1 MNNYIVNDREHPT
14 LIPSYPTSINVHN
27 APYSEG
33 TINPIQKHTVTKV
46 INIDSTFRENY
57 SGSSSTNFTWDLNK
71 KETKVVSMRVSALDI
86 PVCWYTIDDINHRN
100 QFTIKVHNWVNEGEH
115 DQYLITIP
123 PGNYFSEAFVITLN
137 SIFQTIGDG
146 LNYLIAAIDPHTLK
160 TIIRAVDKRDTL
172 PITNRAPFVTGS
184 EYYSPNFYFEIDFF
198 PERDKFLQ
206 APSPLIKKNIK
217 QFQEFQRTVGWF
229 IGFRKFDY
237 IVTSGMSVQQS
248 AFIANTPTMIYNC
261 ALSSEAIYS
270 NSINNY
276 CFLSIDDHHN
286 NCVCQPIV
294 SSTGESYIS
303 NNIMARITVDSLPN
317 TILYDNGRD
326 KIFKERTYMGPITLE
341 KLKINLLNKY
351 GEIINLN
358 ETDFSFTLELT
369 ELY

>member
-1 MNNYIVNDREHPT
+1 MNNYIVNDRAHPT
-14 LIPSYPTSINVHN
+14 LIPAYPTSINVHN
-27 APYSEG
+27 TPYSEG

-57 SGSSSTNFTWDLNK
+57 AGSSSTNFTWDLNK
-71 KETKVVSMRVSALDI
+71 KETKVVSMRVSSLDI
-86 PVCWYTIDDINHRN
+86 PISWYTIDDVGNRN
-100 QFTIKVHNWVNEGEH
+100 QFTIKVHNWINQGQH

-123 PGNYFSEAFVITLN
+123 PGNYFSNSFVIALN
-137 SIFQTIGDG
+137 SIFKTIGDG
-146 LNYLIAAIDPHTLK
+146 LNYLIVEIDPYTLK
-160 TIIRAVDKRDTL
+160 TIIRAVDKTDTM
-172 PITNRAPFVTGS
+172 PITNRAPFDTDGL
-184 EYYSPNFYFEIDFF
+184 YYSPNFYFEIDFF

-206 APSPLIKKNIK
+206 APSHTKKNIK

-237 IVTSGMSVQQS
+237 IVTSGMILQQP
-248 AFIANTPTMIYNC
+248 AIVANMSTMIYNC
-261 ALSSEAIYS
+261 ALASEAIYS
-270 NSINNY
+270 SSLNNY

-303 NNIMARITVDSLPN
+303 NNIMARITVASFPN
-317 TILYDNGRD
+317 TILYDNGHD

-341 KLKINLLNKY
+341 KLKISLINKY